1 MLLISVLYVYKNNG
15 MKVDYLQHTL
25 SECWNNFCSAHSDY
39 FNNDLHSSSRSESIE
54 REDSKDISFLF
65 KREDSLMYSLPHLML
80 LAKRTIR
87 NVDIRNDSKNIP

>member
-1 MLLISVLYVYKNNG
+1 MNVGI
-15 MKVDYLQHTL
+15 T
-25 SECWNNFCSAHSDY
+25 SALHSDY

-65 KREDSLMYSLPHLML
+65 KREDSLMYSLPHLL
-80 LAKRTIR
+80 LYDKRTIR